1 MIVSKILYVL
11 TSFPWPCFEIL
22 FELDLKLYPILL
34 VILHK
39 ISEVSGTSSFCIAVS
54 EILLFFFLHTF
65 DQIRIY

>member
-39 ISEVSGTSSFCIAVS
+39 MSEVSGTSSFCIAVS
-54 EILLFFFLHTF
+54 EILLFFLHTF